1 MLYRF
6 DILHILCFNLNTDWG
21 DIMSKLSAKDALDL
35 LFKGVIFTSADL
47 EKPENKWVKHCIY
60 VGLGAGRIAAKLG
73 LDSDYAQALGY
84 VHDIGRKISHPNHT
98 IAGYKYM
105 ISEGYSEEARSCLTH
120 SFIDNNIYY
129 TAGGIPEGQDRFD
142 YMNSFLQSTELTI
155 YDNIV
160 QMCDLFC
167 LETGFTTIE
176 RRLLDIT
183 VRKGVFDNSEL
194 HLEKTMELRSRLEE
208 MMGCSLYELF
218 PEIDHGA
225 LVAADLEHSKL
236 VDLLNPSLLDVN
248 NKLIKES
255 K

>member
-1 MLYRF
+1 
-6 DILHILCFNLNTDWG
+6 
-21 DIMSKLSAKDALDL
+21 MSKLSAKDALDL
-35 LFKGVIFTSADL
+35 LFKSVIHNSSDL

-60 VGLGAGRIAAKLG
+60 VGIGAGRIAAKLG
-73 LDSDYAQALGY
+73 IDSDYAQALGY

-105 ISEGYSEEARSCLTH
+105 ISEGYPLEARSCLTH

-129 TAGGIPEGQDRFD
+129 TAGGLPEGQDRFD
-142 YMNSFLQSTELTI
+142 YMNSFLQGTELTI

-183 VRKGVFDNSEL
+183 VRKGVFDNSML
-194 HLEKTMELRSRLEE
+194 HLEKTMELKSRLEE
-208 MMGCSLYELF
+208 IMGCPLYELF
-218 PEIDHGA
+218 PEIEHGA
-225 LVAADLEHSKL
+225 LAVADEEHSML
-236 VDLLNPSLLDVN
+236 IDLLNPKIVDTD
-248 NKLIKES
+248 NKLS
-255 K
+255 KKVQ

>member
-1 MLYRF
+1 MEKM
-6 DILHILCFNLNTDWG
+6 T
-21 DIMSKLSAKDALDL
+21 AKEALDL
-35 LFKGVIFTSADL
+35 LFKSVIFTSEDL
-47 EKPENKWVKHCIY
+47 NKPENKWVKHCIY
-60 VGLGAGRIAAKLG
+60 VGIGAGRIASRLG

-105 ISEGYSEEARSCLTH
+105 ISEGYPEEARSCITH

-129 TAGGIPEGQDRFD
+129 TAGGIPEPQDRFD

-183 VRKGVFDNSEL
+183 IRKGVFDNSLL
-194 HLEKTMELRSRLEE
+194 HLEKTMELRARLEE

-218 PEIDHGA
+218 PEIEHEA
-225 LVAADLEHSKL
+225 LAKVDEEHSKL
-236 VDLLNPSLLDVN
+236 CDLLSPT
-248 NKLIKES
+248 LIDTDNVLKKEH